1 MGARRHPA
9 ASVLTAPVAGRELK
23 AHAGGGNQIPVLI
36 VPHDIV
42 TVESA
47 AAAAAAAAVMV
58 AQPVPSPLLG
68 PRDGGRGTPLQ
79 APRDGRD
86 EHGLWAPPP
95 TAAGTAGGAGRWR
108 RRHRLDQ
115 RVLLDHRHE
124 GDGGGGVTGRSAAA
138 VDDVSAAPMLVTT
151 AVKSVGLAAAAATA
165 AGTPT
170 GGLDGCLVPLPSLSS
185 TPPLWL
191 PPPLPW
197 LLPPPPSPAGAVP
210 ANAAALF
217 APLPFNAMAAL
228 ASHPLRGWLR
238 FLSRGDD
245 DTEAALSSL
254 LRAALAASMLVVGG

>member
-1 MGARRHPA
+1 
-9 ASVLTAPVAGRELK
+9 
-23 AHAGGGNQIPVLI
+23 
-36 VPHDIV
+36 
-42 TVESA
+42 
-47 AAAAAAAAVMV
+47 
-58 AQPVPSPLLG
+58 
-68 PRDGGRGTPLQ
+68 
-79 APRDGRD
+79 
-86 EHGLWAPPP
+86 
-95 TAAGTAGGAGRWR
+95 
-108 RRHRLDQ
+108 
-115 RVLLDHRHE
+115 
-124 GDGGGGVTGRSAAA
+124 
-138 VDDVSAAPMLVTT
+138 MLVTT